1 MKYLHYP
8 LGIWHS
14 HGKWPIEIDGLPIQN
29 DDFPWQTVSH
39 NQMVSHHE
47 YTLRPGRASWTSHI
61 PWSLALSEYME
72 PLNGGQSGGINSGWS
87 SWYWLVY
94 GYNWLYLYV
103 SICIYMYLYVSICIY
118 MYLYVSICIYMHL
131 YASICIHIHGR
142 WVSWWESFEQRI
154 VWMSDSKGEEVTETV
169 PANIWKGDM
178 RAHRMQ
184 IGKNMLDWNLV
195 LQWIPPHFV
204 IFLHMLTLF
213 HVILCHFMSFYSH
226 RCNSALPFHTATPTE
241 NQENQ
246 AWKKPPKWSK
256 VPSSLSPS
264 AAMMTHCCCAPR
276 AGARLQL
283 LWKTHGFSRSKRY
296 GGFSWVLHIYLSLL
310 DGDYK

>member
-94 GYNWLYLYV
+94 GYNWLYLHV

-118 MYLYVSICIYMHL
+118 MYLYASICIYMHL
-131 YASICIHIHGR
+131 YVYIYMADGFHGGNHLNNGLFGCQTR
-142 WVSWWESFEQRI
+142 RVKKWQKPYQQTSER
-154 VWMSDSKGEEVTETV
+154 VTCVRTEC
-169 PANIWKGDM
+169 
-178 RAHRMQ
+178 R
-184 IGKNMLDWNLV
+184 LV
-195 LQWIPPHFV
+195 RTCWIEPSTTMDPPTFCYIFTYVNV
-204 IFLHMLTLF
+204 IS
-213 HVILCHFMSFYSH
+213 CHFMSFYVIL
-226 RCNSALPFHTATPTE
+226 LP
-241 NQENQ
+241 
-246 AWKKPPKWSK
+246 
-256 VPSSLSPS
+256 
-264 AAMMTHCCCAPR
+264 
-276 AGARLQL
+276 
-283 LWKTHGFSRSKRY
+283 
-296 GGFSWVLHIYLSLL
+296 
-310 DGDYK
+310 